1 MKTVITG
8 DEMQAGQIEGKGCGW
23 EGAGSQARGGAESK
37 AEASLS
43 RKEPTSPR
51 KFTAAHPKVTFLP
64 THYQLFFF
72 FSSSFY
78 DLTIFGM
85 AKINLRGA
93 ESFIKLI
100 IKCHLCE

>member
-1 MKTVITG
+1 
-8 DEMQAGQIEGKGCGW
+8 MQAGQIEGKGCGW
-23 EGAGSQARGGAESK
+23 EGAGSQAQGGAESK

-51 KFTAAHPKVTFLP
+51 KFTAAHPEVTFLP
-64 THYQLFFF
+64 THYQLVFFF
-72 FSSSFY
+72 SSSSSFY
-78 DLTIFGM
+78 DLTIFGT
-85 AKINLRGA
+85 AEVNLRGA

>member
-72 FSSSFY
+72 FLPLFMTLLY
-78 DLTIFGM
+78 LGWQ
-85 AKINLRGA
+85 K
-93 ESFIKLI
+93 
-100 IKCHLCE
+100 